1 MPMTPVPMTPVSLQA
16 AGLHD
21 DVFARH
27 LDDAVQ
33 RAEAILAG
41 RPADRQAAFAVR
53 LQRWWDDLVGGLDEL
68 YGEQAPTVAGRL
80 VALAATA
87 YRDRDPDLHRLDAR
101 RLLEPDWLQSPRM
114 FGYAAYADRFA
125 TNLRGVGERI
135 GYLRELG
142 VTYLHLMPLLRS
154 REGDDDGGYAVS
166 DFRTVR
172 PDLGTVEDLRALAT
186 MLRDNG
192 ISLVVDLVLNHV
204 AREHEWARRAR
215 AGDRAYRDY
224 FYVYPD
230 RTEPD
235 RYEATVPEVFPDF
248 APGSFTYDEQLP
260 GWVWTTFN
268 EWQWDVNWS
277 NPDVL
282 VEYADIIL
290 FLANLG
296 VEVVRLD
303 AIAFTWKRLGTSCQ
317 NQPEVHALT
326 QVLRTVAR
334 IACPAVAFK
343 AEAIVGPRDLVQYL
357 GQGRHFGKVSDL
369 AYHNSLMVQFWSML
383 ATQDVRLTAHAL
395 RSLPGIPPTASWIT
409 YLRCHDDIGWAI
421 DDGDASAV
429 GLDGFAHRSFLASW
443 YAGEFPGSPACGVT
457 FQANEATGDRR
468 TSGTTAALAGLDT
481 ALPGGDKATDDLAM
495 SRILLGHSLIAGF
508 GGVPLVWMGDEL
520 GTPNDPFWGTEPGHE
535 DDNRWVHRPR
545 MSWEC
550 AARRADPSTVEGRL
564 FAGLAH
570 IAAVRARRAQLHGSV
585 PSEVLGPWDP
595 GVLVLARRHP
605 IGTMLCAYNVTPSWR
620 PLPGS
625 VLRENGLVRAVD
637 ALSGIPVAPG
647 DDGNA
652 WLPPYAAWWLVA
664 PGPES

>member
-1 MPMTPVPMTPVSLQA
+1 MCKRLDAPARPTWKEPQAVPMTPASLLA
-16 AGLHD
+16 ARLRA
-21 DVFARH
+21 DVCTGP
-27 LDDAVQ
+27 LDAALQ
-33 RAEAILAG
+33 RAGAILAG
-41 RPADRQAAFAVR
+41 CSSERQEAFELR
-53 LQRWWDDLVGGLDEL
+53 LRRWWDDLADGLGEL
-68 YGEQAPTVAGRL
+68 YGEQATAVADRL
-80 VALAATA
+80 VELAATA

-125 TNLRGVGERI
+125 ANLKGVGERI

-142 VTYLHLMPLLRS
+142 VTYLHLMPLLCS
-154 REGDDDGGYAVS
+154 REGDNDGGYAVS

-172 PDLGTVEDLRALAT
+172 PDLGTVDDLRALAT
-186 MLRDNG
+186 TLRDNG
-192 ISLVVDLVLNHV
+192 ISLVLDLVLNHV

-215 AGDRAYRDY
+215 AGEPAYRDY

-235 RYEATVPEVFPDF
+235 RYEASLPEVFPDF
-248 APGSFTYDEQLP
+248 APGSFTYDEQLR

-268 EWQWDVNWS
+268 AWQWDVNWS

-282 VEYADIIL
+282 VEYADVIL

-296 VEVVRLD
+296 VEVIRLD
-303 AIAFTWKRLGTSCQ
+303 AIAFTWKRLGTNCQ

-334 IACPAVAFK
+334 IACPAVSFK

-395 RSLPGIPPTASWIT
+395 RGLPAIPPTASWIT

-443 YAGEFPGSPACGVT
+443 FAGEFTGSTARGLT
-457 FQANEATGDRR
+457 FQANAATGDRR
-468 TSGTTAALAGLDT
+468 TSGTTAALTGLDS
-481 ALPGGDKATDDLAM
+481 ARLRGDRAAVDLAVD
-495 SRILLGHSLIAGF
+495 RILLGHSLIASASAGCPSS
-508 GGVPLVWMGDEL
+508 GWVTSWGRPTTRS
-520 GTPNDPFWGTEPGHE
+520 GTPSPATRTTTAGCTVLRWTGSAPPDAPTRRPSKGGSSRECRTSRRRVPGCLSCTGQCPARCSARGTLASSCSPAGI
-535 DDNRWVHRPR
+535 RSAPCSASTTSRPR
-545 MSWEC
+545 G
-550 AARRADPSTVEGRL
+550 ARC
-564 FAGLAH
+564 
-570 IAAVRARRAQLHGSV
+570 
-585 PSEVLGPWDP
+585 P
-595 GVLVLARRHP
+595 GA
-605 IGTMLCAYNVTPSWR
+605 C
-620 PLPGS
+620 
-625 VLRENGLVRAVD
+625 
-637 ALSGIPVAPG
+637 
-647 DDGNA
+647 
-652 WLPPYAAWWLVA
+652 
-664 PGPES
+664 